1 MSFGGF
7 GSVKFRLK
15 SVLRDAIAI
24 AVTFK
29 MPGILKFCLICEK
42 PPGIILAMVPL
53 AILPAIFYKIPPM
66 LNETLLGFTITDP
79 PLYIELMIGI
89 EEEFKMPVGRKDGK
103 TAKPPEDGLTGC
115 PL

>member
-7 GSVKFRLK
+7 GRVKFRLK

-29 MPGILKFCLICEK
+29 MPGILKFCLICGK

-53 AILPAIFYKIPPM
+53 AILPAMFYKIPPM
-66 LNETLLGFTITDP
+66 LNETLLGFTITEP